1 MVKAYKNGISVIV
14 PYTAYKQLYEPHG
27 WIRENT
33 VPPNVRSAESV
44 PGGTESTADNAETN
58 ADSFEDM
65 SMTKLKSYAKQN
77 GIDISQAADKQ
88 EAISII
94 KAAQSI

>member
-33 VPPNVRSAESV
+33 VPPAVRAAES
-44 PGGTESTADNAETN
+44 SADG
-58 ADSFEDM
+58 FEDM